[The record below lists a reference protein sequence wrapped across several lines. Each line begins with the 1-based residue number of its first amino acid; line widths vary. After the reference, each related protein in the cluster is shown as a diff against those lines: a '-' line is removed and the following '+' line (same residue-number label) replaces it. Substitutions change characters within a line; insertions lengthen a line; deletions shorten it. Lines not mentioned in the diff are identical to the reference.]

1 MKAKLSAKQLP
12 IRDSHQG
19 ERQTESEGDGK
30 RYFMQMEMTR
40 EWLQQILASDKIDFK
55 TKALKKRHRKA
66 LSNDKGINTR
76 RGYYTH

>member
-40 EWLQQILASDKIDFK
+40 EWL
-55 TKALKKRHRKA
+55 
-66 LSNDKGINTR
+66 
-76 RGYYTH
+76 